1 MFIVK
6 NTLKKRPQHFVKGRT
21 QTFVPEGLTF
31 LNFPG
36 GLNTRW
42 GLKTPWK
49 PWGDWAPY
57 VGLWTEYLEEYKI
70 LWDIPLILFR
80 LFWYNK

>member
-21 QTFVPEGLTF
+21 QKFVF

-36 GLNTRW
+36 GAQHQLGSENSLETM
-42 GLKTPWK
+42 
-49 PWGDWAPY
+49 GDWAPC

-70 LWDIPLILFR
+70 LWEIPLILFR
-80 LFWYNK
+80 LFRYNK

>member
-21 QTFVPEGLTF
+21 QKFVPEGLTF

-49 PWGDWAPY
+49 PWGD
-57 VGLWTEYLEEYKI
+57 
-70 LWDIPLILFR
+70 
-80 LFWYNK
+80 